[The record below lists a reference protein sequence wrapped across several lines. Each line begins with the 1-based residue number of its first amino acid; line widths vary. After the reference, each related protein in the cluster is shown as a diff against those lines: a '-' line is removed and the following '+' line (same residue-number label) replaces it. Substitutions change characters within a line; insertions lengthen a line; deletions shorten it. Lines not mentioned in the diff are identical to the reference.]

1 MSINYCTIS
10 TNAVDGFCGTQRA
23 KVLALLLAEKYAVVN
38 PPTPQPGGGGGGVGI
53 GHQGQWGQWS
63 NIPGTQP
70 PLYPPRYEPPRI
82 DRDLPAYEQPFITV
96 VVSDFLGLRGSET
109 LNATP
114 QIEFVTVTNLEIE
127 DEMHTDISVNITG
140 LEM

>member
-10 TNAVDGFCGTQRA
+10 TNTLDGFCGNQRA
-23 KVLALLLAEKYAVVN
+23 KVLAHLLDEKYAVVN
-38 PPTPQPGGGGGGVGI
+38 PPTPHPGGGGGGVGI

-63 NIPGTQP
+63 NIPGIQHNIP
-70 PLYPPRYEPPRI
+70 QVPRYEPPRI
-82 DRDLPAYEQPFITV
+82 DRDLPAYEQPWITV
-96 VVSDFLGLRGSET
+96 VVSNFLGDLRGEQT

-114 QIEFVTVTNLEIE
+114 QVEFVTVTNLDFE
-127 DEMHTDISVNITG
+127 DTDISVNITG